1 MRFTT
6 EIKTF
11 TKAGLKICI
20 GFIGFLPIGFYRS
33 HFWPIKF
40 SMSGGFELKQFKN
53 LKKLIKKIAYF
64 GLLKNQAGLER
75 KS

>member
-1 MRFTT
+1 
-6 EIKTF
+6 
-11 TKAGLKICI
+11 
-20 GFIGFLPIGFYRS
+20 
-33 HFWPIKF
+33 
-40 SMSGGFELKQFKN
+40 MSGGFELKQFKN